1 MLLALKDKGGGGG
14 APGVGGAGGKNG
26 QLRRRG
32 VGEGPI
38 KIT

>member
-1 MLLALKDKGGGGG
+1 MLLVLKDKGGGGEG
-14 APGVGGAGGKNG
+14 ATEVGGGVNG

-32 VGEGPI
+32 VGETPI